1 MIPPQ
6 FKRQAIV
13 FYVFLFAFSYILL
26 VLDRVLALIFLGAAF
41 ILLGPFLLLERHQI
55 PINNLFVATSSALAM
70 IFVGGILWY
79 MATLF

>member
-26 VLDRVLALIFLGAAF
+26 VLDKVLALIFLGAAF